1 MGLVLNGEGRKR
13 MISMV
18 LKIGPDWSA
27 RPVTVPVQSGHLD

>member
-27 RPVTVPVQSGHLD
+27 RPVMVPV